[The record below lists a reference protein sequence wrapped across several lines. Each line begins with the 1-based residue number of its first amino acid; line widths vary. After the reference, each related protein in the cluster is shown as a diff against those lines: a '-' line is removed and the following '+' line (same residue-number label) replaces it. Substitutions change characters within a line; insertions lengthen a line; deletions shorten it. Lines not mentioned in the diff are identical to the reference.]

1 MADRRIDGIEMPDP
15 SPRRPDTDPQ
25 RYVGQPLKRLEDPK
39 LITGA
44 GQYVEDLK
52 LPGLT
57 YLAFLR
63 SPHAHARFTAIRIEA
78 AQNAPGVVRVVTAKD
93 LGPLR
98 PTPYMVVLPGLKAF
112 PYQYLADG
120 VVDSTGVPVAAVVA
134 ESPSLARDAADLIE
148 VEYESLPAVSDPE
161 RALGP
166 GAPLVHPEFG
176 TNQAFSFPMKGGD
189 VNAAFARAA
198 HVARVRVE
206 HNRLAGAPMEP
217 RGVVARYDAGTG
229 ELTLWLTTQNPF
241 TTRADLASVL
251 DYPEHKLR
259 LVALDVGGGFGVK
272 GPLYREE
279 VIAAVLARQLRRPVQ
294 WMSTRNEDLL
304 TTHHGRATVTE
315 AEAAVTSDGEIIGL
329 RAKAIFDLGAHLLSL
344 SIVPTMSN
352 SIHVLGPYRIQNA
365 ELLSV
370 GVYTNTGPTGP
381 YRGSGRPVGVYLI
394 ERVMDEAARLT
405 GLDPVEI
412 RRRNFIPSDAFPYRT
427 AFGTPYDSGNYA
439 RALDRALELADY
451 GALRRQQAEKRQR
464 GDIMGIG
471 VATYVE
477 STNVLGWESGVVRV
491 ERTGKVTAITG
502 SSPHGQGHETTFAQ
516 IVADHLGVAY
526 EDVIVRHGDTLGAP
540 QAIGTFGSRSAGLG
554 GSALARA
561 AIEMREKGQ
570 RLAARLLEA
579 SPKDLQPVRGGFQVK
594 GVPERMIGWN
604 RIAEFAHRGMGLP
617 PEETPGL
624 EATVFFRQD
633 LPACAFGAGIA
644 VVSVDRETGRVR
656 LERLVAVDDCGNAI
670 NPLLVDGQIV
680 GALAQGIGQALL
692 EHVVYGE
699 QGELI
704 TGTFME
710 YALPRADDMPALV
723 LDRTVTPSPLNPLG
737 AKGVGEGGACVAP
750 PAIVNAVVDALSPF
764 GIRHVDS
771 PLTSEKIWRAI
782 HQR

>member
-63 SPHAHARFTAIRIEA
+63 SPHAHARVTAIRIEA

-134 ESPSLARDAADLIE
+134 VSPSLARDAADLIE

-206 HNRLAGAPMEP
+206 HNRLAGVPMEP

-304 TTHHGRATVTE
+304 TT
-315 AEAAVTSDGEIIGL
+315 
-329 RAKAIFDLGAHLLSL
+329 
-344 SIVPTMSN
+344 
-352 SIHVLGPYRIQNA
+352 
-365 ELLSV
+365 
-370 GVYTNTGPTGP
+370 
-381 YRGSGRPVGVYLI
+381 
-394 ERVMDEAARLT
+394 
-405 GLDPVEI
+405 LDPVAI

-526 EDVIVRHGDTLGAP
+526 EDVIVRHGDTLGPP
-540 QAIGTFGSRSAGLG
+540 QAIGTFGSRSAVLG
-554 GSALARA
+554 GSALAQA
-561 AIEMREKGQ
+561 AVEMREKGQ

-579 SPKDLQPVRGGFQVK
+579 SPKDLQPVRRGFQVK

-633 LPACAFGAGIA
+633 LPAFAFGAGIA

>member
-1 MADRRIDGIEMPDP
+1 MPDP

-63 SPHAHARFTAIRIEA
+63 SPHAHARVTAIRIEA
-78 AQNAPGVVRVVTAKD
+78 AQKAPGVVRVVTAKD

-120 VVDSTGVPVAAVVA
+120 VVDSTGVPVAAIVA

-176 TNQAFSFPMKGGD
+176 ANQAFSFPMKGGD

-198 HVARVRVE
+198 HIAKVRVE

-217 RGVVARYDAGTG
+217 RGVVARYEPGTG

-279 VIAAVLARQLRRPVQ
+279 VIAAVLARQLGRPVQ

-315 AEAAVTSDGEIIGL
+315 AEAAVSSDGEIIGL
-329 RAKAIFDLGAHLLSL
+329 RGKAIFDLGAHLLSL
-344 SIVPTMSN
+344 SLVPTMSN
-352 SIHVLGPYRIQNA
+352 SVHVLGPYRIRNA

-394 ERVMDEAARLT
+394 ERLVDEAARLT

-412 RRRNFIPSDAFPYRT
+412 RRRNFIPPDAFPYRT

-451 GALRRQQAEKRQR
+451 TELRREQAEKRKR
-464 GDIMGIG
+464 GDLVGIG

-516 IVADHLGVAY
+516 IVA
-526 EDVIVRHGDTLGAP
+526 E
-540 QAIGTFGSRSAGLG
+540 S
-554 GSALARA
+554 
-561 AIEMREKGQ
+561 
-570 RLAARLLEA
+570 
-579 SPKDLQPVRGGFQVK
+579 
-594 GVPERMIGWN
+594 
-604 RIAEFAHRGMGLP
+604 AHRGMGLP
-617 PEETPGL
+617 PDESPGL
-624 EATVFFRQD
+624 ESTVFFRQD
-633 LPACAFGAGIA
+633 LPAFSFGAGVA

-680 GALAQGIGQALL
+680 GALAQGIGQAML

-699 QGELI
+699 QGEMI

-710 YALPRADDMPALV
+710 YALPRADDMPELV
-723 LDRTVTPSPLNPLG
+723 LDRTVTPSPVNPLG

-764 GIRHVDS
+764 GIHHVDS
-771 PLTSEKIWRAI
+771 PLTAEKIWRAI
-782 HQR
+782 HRPS

>member
-63 SPHAHARFTAIRIEA
+63 SPHAHARVTAIRIEA
-78 AQNAPGVVRVVTAKD
+78 AQKAPGVVRVVTAKD

-120 VVDSTGVPVAAVVA
+120 VVDSTGVPVAAIVA
-134 ESPSLARDAADLIE
+134 ESPSLARDAAGLIK
-148 VEYESLPAVSDPE
+148 VEYESWPAVSDPE

-206 HNRLAGAPMEP
+206 HNRLAGVPMEP

-279 VIAAVLARQLRRPVQ
+279 VIAAVLARQLGRPVQ

-439 RALDRALELADY
+439 RALDRAL
-451 GALRRQQAEKRQR
+451 
-464 GDIMGIG
+464 
-471 VATYVE
+471 
-477 STNVLGWESGVVRV
+477 
-491 ERTGKVTAITG
+491 
-502 SSPHGQGHETTFAQ
+502 
-516 IVADHLGVAY
+516 
-526 EDVIVRHGDTLGAP
+526 
-540 QAIGTFGSRSAGLG
+540 
-554 GSALARA
+554 ARA

-633 LPACAFGAGIA
+633 LPAFAFGAGIA

-750 PAIVNAVVDALSPF
+750 PAIVNAVVDALSSF

-771 PLTSEKIWRAI
+771 PLTSEKIWRAM